1 VKSTILVESSD
12 IEAVAALGAF
22 CFPLSSIASAPPPP
36 PPSPFPLSV
45 LCAVKI
51 LKRPDSVCLWLASSE
66 LPPALKH
73 GVGELEHK

>member
-1 VKSTILVESSD
+1 MQSGILVEGSG
-12 IEAVAALGAF
+12 IEAAAHDAF
-22 CFPLSSIASAPPPP
+22 FFLSLFLEFSPPPP
-36 PPSPFPLSV
+36 PPLPLSE

-51 LKRPDSVCLWLASSE
+51 LKRPDSVCLYRASSE

>member
-1 VKSTILVESSD
+1 MKSTILVESSD

-36 PPSPFPLSV
+36 PPLPFPLSV

>member
-1 VKSTILVESSD
+1 
-12 IEAVAALGAF
+12 
-22 CFPLSSIASAPPPP
+22 
-36 PPSPFPLSV
+36 V